1 MLLRLLPSLMGTS
14 EEMMDFSK
22 REGKRDKD

>member
-1 MLLRLLPSLMGTS
+1 MLLRLLLLLMGTN
-14 EEMMDFSK
+14 EGIMGCSK